1 MFKGVFFI
9 MSTIRFGTDG
19 WRAIMAR
26 EFTFDNFRLVVQ
38 AVTNYLKEAD
48 KKGKMVIGY
57 DQRFLSDEFALEA
70 ARVLAGNDIP
80 VLLIDNPAPTPTTAY
95 AIKRYNALGALMI
108 TASHN
113 PPEYNGIKFIPEYA
127 GPATPEITDAI
138 ERHLKTLA
146 LDKVKVKSIEVANR
160 EGLIEYINPKDDYFN
175 HLHNVVNLEYI
186 NKTPIKIVIDAMFG
200 AGIGYLDEFLSNS
213 QCNIISIHNYRDPLF
228 GGGMPEPMGSS
239 LNELVHKVKESSAV
253 LGLALDGDA
262 DRFGVIDRDGTYFS
276 PNQILPLLLH
286 HLIENRGWLGTVA
299 RTIATTHLLD
309 RICEYYGQGIYE
321 TSVGFKYIG
330 KLLLEKDCILGGEE
344 SGGLSIRGHIPEKD
358 GVLACLLVIEMV
370 AQSGKSLGELMED
383 LYEKYGKLI
392 SERLDITVATEK
404 MSGMLVAV
412 KDYSPAKINGQL
424 VIEKITVDGI
434 KLKMANG
441 SWVLIRPSGTEPLFR
456 LYAEAESED
465 ELRKIQQCVRED
477 LDL

>member
-1 MFKGVFFI
+1 MG
-9 MSTIRFGTDG
+9 TIKFGTDG

-26 EFTFDNFRLVVQ
+26 EFTFDNLRLVVQ
-38 AVTNYLKEAD
+38 AVASYLKETS

-57 DQRFLSDEFALEA
+57 DQRFLSDKFALEA
-70 ARVLAGNDIP
+70 AQVLIGNDIP
-80 VLLIDNPAPTPTTAY
+80 VLLIGKPAPTPTTAY
-95 AIKRYNALGALMI
+95 AIKKYGALGALMI

-138 ERHLKTLA
+138 EKHLNALTL
-146 LDKVKVKSIEVANR
+146 DEVNVR
-160 EGLIEYINPKDDYFN
+160 KITSTDSEGLIEYIDPMNDYLN
-175 HLHNVVNLEYI
+175 HLHSVVNMEYI
-186 NKTPIKIVIDAMFG
+186 NKSPIKIIVDSMFG
-200 AGIGYLDEFLSNS
+200 AGIGYLEKFLHDSNC
-213 QCNIISIHNYRDPLF
+213 QVISIHDYRDPLF

-239 LNELVHKVKESSAV
+239 LNELVYKVKETGAV

-309 RICEYYGQGIYE
+309 RICEYYGQDIYE
-321 TSVGFKYIG
+321 TPVGFKYIG

-344 SGGLSIRGHIPEKD
+344 SGGLSIKGHMPEKD

-383 LYEKYGKLI
+383 IYKKYGKLI
-392 SERLDITVATEK
+392 SERLDITVIAES
-404 MSGMLVAV
+404 MPGMLAAV

-424 VIEKITVDGI
+424 VVEKITIDGI

-441 SWVLIRPSGTEPLFR
+441 SWMLIRPSGTEPLFR

-465 ELRKIQQCVRED
+465 ELRKIQQYVRED
-477 LDL
+477 LGL

>member
-1 MFKGVFFI
+1 
-9 MSTIRFGTDG
+9 MSTIKFGTDG

-26 EFTFDNFRLVVQ
+26 EFTFDNLRLVVQ
-38 AVTNYLKEAD
+38 AVASYLKETG
-48 KKGKMVIGY
+48 KEGKMVIGY
-57 DQRFLSDEFALEA
+57 DQRFFSDKFALEA
-70 ARVLAGNDIP
+70 AQVLVGNDIP
-80 VLLIDNPAPTPTTAY
+80 VLLIDKPAPTPTVAY
-95 AIKRYNALGALMI
+95 AIKKYDALGALMI

-138 ERHLKTLA
+138 ERHLSTLT
-146 LDKVKVKSIEVANR
+146 LDKVKIRTINY
-160 EGLIEYINPKDDYFN
+160 EGFIKYIDPKDDYLK
-175 HLHNVVNLEYI
+175 HLCSIVNREHI
-186 NKTPIKIVIDAMFG
+186 NKSPVKIVVDSMFG
-200 AGIGYLDEFLSNS
+200 AGIGYLEKFLCDSS
-213 QCNIISIHNYRDPLF
+213 CQVISIHNYRDPLF

-239 LNELVHKVKESSAV
+239 LNELVHKVKETGAV

-286 HLIENRGWLGTVA
+286 HLIENRGWLGPVA

-309 RICEYYGQGIYE
+309 KICEYYGQGIYE

-358 GVLACLLVIEMV
+358 GVLACLLIIEMV

-383 LYEKYGKLI
+383 VYRRFGKLV
-392 SERLDITVATEK
+392 SERLDITVPSEN
-404 MSGMLVAV
+404 MSGMLAAV

-424 VIEKITVDGI
+424 VVEKITVDGI

-441 SWVLIRPSGTEPLFR
+441 SWVLIRSSGTEPLFR

-465 ELRKIQQCVRED
+465 ELRKIQKCVRED
-477 LDL
+477 LGL